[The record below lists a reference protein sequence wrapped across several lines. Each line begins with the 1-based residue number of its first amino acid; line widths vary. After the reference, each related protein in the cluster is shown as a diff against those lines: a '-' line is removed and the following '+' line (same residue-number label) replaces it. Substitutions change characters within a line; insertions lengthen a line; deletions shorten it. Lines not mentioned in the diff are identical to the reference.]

1 MYTYPL
7 YRPPSEA
14 RSLIIQITEGCSY
27 NKCRFCYMYKNKK
40 FRVKGD
46 EEIEKHFNELKSY
59 YKDYLDITKRV
70 FLADGNVMCLSSSKI
85 ISILTRIRQ
94 YFPGIGR
101 ISCYS
106 SVKDILNKTEDELIK
121 LKLAGLDMLYI
132 GIESGA
138 NEVLNLMD
146 KGANQQDMI
155 DGCLK
160 AKRAGFILSCMIIS
174 GLGGQKYFKEHA
186 VQSAKVISYINPNY
200 FGLLSLTVDENSL
213 LSKDIDKGK
222 FVLLSPKQIIEENI
236 LMLENLNLRD
246 CIFRA
251 NHISNHVILK
261 GTLDQDKQQLIDKL
275 LNLKDNDNFVSQS
288 IHGL

>member
-14 RSLIIQITEGCSY
+14 KSLIIQITEGCSY

-40 FRVKGD
+40 FRVKND
-46 EEIEKHFNELKSY
+46 EEIEKHLVQLKLY
-59 YKDYLDITKRV
+59 YKDYLDMTKRA
-70 FLADGNVMCLSSSKI
+70 FLADGNVMCLNTTKLLSLLSKI
-85 ISILTRIRQ
+85 KQ
-94 YFPGIGR
+94 YFPGLER

-106 SVKDILNKTEDELIK
+106 SAKDILNKSDDELIK

-132 GIESGA
+132 GIESGDD
-138 NEVLNLMD
+138 EVLKLME
-146 KGANQQDMI
+146 KGSSQQDMV
-155 DGCLK
+155 DGCIR
-160 AKRAGFILSCMIIS
+160 AKKVGFTLSCMIIS

-186 VQSAKVISYINPNY
+186 IQSAKVISSINPNY
-200 FGLLSLTVDENSL
+200 FGLLSLTVDKNSL
-213 LSKDIDKGK
+213 LSKDINDGK

-236 LMLENLNLRD
+236 IMLENVYLEN

-275 LNLKDNDNFVSQS
+275 LRLRDNDNFISQS